1 MKEEISHVALT
12 FIYRQILMTIR
23 VITIADLCIVFRHSL
38 LKILQLARMTLG
50 KLEYSKS
57 LKSSI

>member
-1 MKEEISHVALT
+1 MKEEIPLVAVT

-23 VITIADLCIVFRHSL
+23 VISIADLCIVFRHSL
-38 LKILQLARMTLG
+38 LKILQLARMRTG

-57 LKSSI
+57 LKSNI